1 LCQLNT
7 DNKRTISQKWR
18 TKVKKISR
26 IMVVLSIVLILVGS
40 ILGAAV
46 QTDFGKISI
55 KEVQFV
61 GEYGNIIQGHLFIPD
76 GVSKENTAP
85 GIINI
90 HGYLNTKEVQT
101 GFSVE
106 YARRGYVVLAIDMPG
121 HGYSDPVPGGLVG
134 FFSGGPEAF
143 KFLSSLEFV
152 DKDRIAL
159 EGHSMGG
166 WNSAYATEIYGDK
179 INTVVLVGSSS
190 GTFGL
195 DLFGPESPFNFA
207 VIMGDAD
214 EFVGLNWEVLDAR
227 KVNSSSKL
235 KTSFNTEEDVEVE
248 KLYGSF
254 EDGTARKLYIASAS
268 HAGEHISKE
277 AIGFAVEFVQEAMP
291 GLNPLPPN
299 NQIWPVHEFAK
310 LLNLIGLGLFIVFF
324 GSLLLETPYFST
336 LVQENN
342 KQVSLKRDKKTWLL
356 FAVIATAI
364 PAVTYFKFK
373 AVTFLDISFMEGKWW
388 RPQGLTY
395 SIASWALLNSLL
407 FLLLFIIWHSRFG
420 KKHGGNL
427 EVYGISQ
434 TGTNSKFNWLYV
446 AKAFLLASV
455 VFAGVQIIAVVVRH
469 MFRIDF
475 RFWVVGFKALQLSH
489 FIMMLI
495 YFIPFFIFFFIS
507 SLAAQSYLRL
517 NNEGKTF
524 KDKCLPY
531 IATTIING
539 LGIGTLVFINLWG
552 AWTTGEATFAN
563 YTLEAIVGIQFI
575 VMLPFSGVITTYFNK
590 KTGTIYVSSFINS
603 IFITAYIIVGQAV
616 HYFS

>member
-1 LCQLNT
+1 M
-7 DNKRTISQKWR
+7 
-18 TKVKKISR
+18 KKISR

-40 ILGAAV
+40 SLGAAV
-46 QTDFGKISI
+46 QSDFGKISV

-61 GEYGNIIQGHLFIPD
+61 GEYGNIIHGHLFIPD
-76 GVSKENTAP
+76 GVSKENKAP

-90 HGYLNTKEVQT
+90 HGYLNTKEFQT

-143 KFLSSLEFV
+143 KFMSSLEFV
-152 DKDRIAL
+152 DKDSIAL

-166 WNSAYATEIYGDK
+166 WNSAYATQIYGDK

-235 KTSFNTEEDVEVE
+235 KTSFGTEEDVEVG

-254 EDGTARKLYIASAS
+254 EEGTARKLYIASAS

-277 AIGFAVEFVQEAMP
+277 AIGSAVGFVQDAMP
-291 GLNPLPPN
+291 GLNPLPPS
-299 NQIWPVHEFAK
+299 NQIWPIHELAK

-324 GSLLLETPYFST
+324 GSLLLETTYFRT
-336 LVQENN
+336 LIQENIM
-342 KQVSLKRDKKTWLL
+342 QVSTKKDKKTWLF

-364 PAVTYFKFK
+364 PAITYFKFK
-373 AVTFLDISFMEGKWW
+373 AVTFLDISFMEGEWW

-395 SIASWALLNSLL
+395 SIASWALLNSVL
-407 FLLLFIIWHSRFG
+407 FLLLFILWHSRFG
-420 KKHGGNL
+420 KRDGGNL
-427 EVYGISQ
+427 EVYGILPSSS
-434 TGTNSKFNWLYV
+434 NSKFNWPHFG
-446 AKAFLLASV
+446 KALLLASA
-455 VFAGVQIIAVVVRH
+455 VFGGVQGITGLVGH
-469 MFRIDF
+469 MFKIDF

-489 FIMMLI
+489 FKMMLI

-507 SLAAQSYLRL
+507 SIAAQSYLRL
-517 NNEGKTF
+517 NNDGETF

-531 IATTIING
+531 VATIIING
-539 LGIGTLVFINLWG
+539 LGIGTLVLVNLWG

-575 VMLPFSGVITTYFNK
+575 VMLPFSGIITTYFNK
-590 KTGTIYVSSFINS
+590 KTGTVYVSSLINS

-616 HYFS
+616 HYFPLR